1 MRYSVLFLRRAE
13 KQFRKLPVTIQE
25 RIAESI
31 GVLAHN
37 PDNPALDVKALTND
51 PEASYRLRVGNYR
64 VKYSRD
70 DSIRILEIVRVGH
83 QKDVYR

>member
-1 MRYSVLFLRRAE
+1 MRYSVLILRRAE
-13 KQFRKLPVTIQE
+13 KQLRKLPVATQE

-37 PDNPALDVKALTND
+37 PDNPALDIKALTND
-51 PEASYRLRVGNYR
+51 PEAGYRLRIGSYR

-83 QKDVYR
+83 RKDIYR